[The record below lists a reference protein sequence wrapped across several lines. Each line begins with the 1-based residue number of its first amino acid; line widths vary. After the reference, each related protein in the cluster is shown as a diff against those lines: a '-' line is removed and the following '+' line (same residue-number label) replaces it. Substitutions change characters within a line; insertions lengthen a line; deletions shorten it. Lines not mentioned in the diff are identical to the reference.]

1 MTTQLD
7 PIADW
12 MADFEKDVERLASVF
27 MQFSGQFMA
36 TIDPTIRRRLERDL
50 ARLNRRPSLIHN
62 GRKARA

>member
-1 MTTQLD
+1 MTTELD

-12 MADFEKDVERLASVF
+12 MADFEKDVAKLAAVF

-36 TIDPTIRRRLERDL
+36 TIDPTIRRRTERDL

-62 GRKARA
+62 GRKAR